1 MHKKVNIALLVIA
14 ILSGF
19 WFVNGIYTRIDFEE
33 QFDYRK
39 KVVIERLLDY
49 KNFQLAYKDAH
60 GIFAKDIDTLLN
72 FVKYDT
78 FNVNIVTQTG
88 FDSLNEP
95 ILDTSYVYM
104 AVRDSLAPK
113 GYTLDQ
119 AAVIPFSENK
129 SFDVQAGQ
137 IQKGRV
143 KVEVFK
149 VSAPFAAFLHDQDDN
164 LYDKADEWS
173 IGSLTEPTYGGNW

>member
-1 MHKKVNIALLVIA
+1 MG
-14 ILSGF
+14 S
-19 WFVNGIYTRIDFEE
+19 
-33 QFDYRK
+33 
-39 KVVIERLLDY
+39 
-49 KNFQLAYKDAH
+49 
-60 GIFAKDIDTLLN
+60 FAKDIDTLLN

-137 IQKGRV
+137 IQKGL
-143 KVEVFK
+143 K
-149 VSAPFAAFLHDQDDN
+149 
-164 LYDKADEWS
+164 
-173 IGSLTEPTYGGNW
+173 